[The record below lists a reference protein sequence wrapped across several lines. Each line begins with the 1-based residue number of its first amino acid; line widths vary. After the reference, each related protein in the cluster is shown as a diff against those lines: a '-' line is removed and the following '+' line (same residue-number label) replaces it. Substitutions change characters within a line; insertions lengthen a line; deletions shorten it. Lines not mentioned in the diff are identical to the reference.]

1 MDWLS
6 YECQNLAFKLK
17 DQVPVENT
25 CDASYILKLLSHE
38 KTNDFS
44 LLQALHSVNRL
55 LTQDF

>member
-55 LTQDF
+55 LT